1 MQWKMTIG
9 WFLILEYQPLIIELS
24 CSIVSSIGARW
35 WKLRDCDPNFLDGQA
50 WMMAKAAV
58 AAVDAVLELV
68 SGQGTDS
75 GFSLDSK
82 THPFE
87 K

>member
-1 MQWKMTIG
+1 
-9 WFLILEYQPLIIELS
+9 
-24 CSIVSSIGARW
+24 
-35 WKLRDCDPNFLDGQA
+35 
-50 WMMAKAAV
+50 MMAKAAV